1 LLFELIG
8 FIINYNIKI
17 KMEFLRE
24 IFKNI
29 NSEKF
34 LNLAI
39 LILLLI
45 FVFNLGFIFGA
56 KIFKQSPI
64 IINCPEYGNN

>member
-1 LLFELIG
+1 
-8 FIINYNIKI
+8 
-17 KMEFLRE
+17 MEFLRG

-64 IINCPEYGNN
+64 IINCPEYGDN